1 MTLDTFHQRLLSL
14 GTKPQHCGYFY
25 RSLFGVMPR
34 IKPDDPKFPL
44 ALRKAL
50 PELYAIIDGALVVAD
65 SHQAEEKDSL
75 KLLFKLHD
83 GHTIESVLL
92 PRDGVCVSSQVGCAV
107 GCAFCMTG
115 KGGLE
120 RQLSSAEI
128 AAQYVAATR
137 IKPDIKKVVLMGM
150 GEPSHNLAAVKEAV
164 AFMGDVAGLAHKQI
178 VVSTVGDERLFDAL
192 PTWSVKPALAL
203 SLHTTDFEKRK
214 KLLKNA
220 PALTPEYLLQRT
232 LDYAEQTKY
241 PAQIEWTL
249 LASINDTFEEVE
261 RLAELVA
268 GRYAMVNFI
277 AVNPTEGSDFK
288 RPDQEHIEDLITVL
302 RRKGI
307 VATLRD
313 SAAQDIEGGCGQLR
327 ARHLSARQEVPIS
340 LEKMPS

>member
-107 GCAFCMTG
+107 GCVFCMTG
-115 KGGLE
+115 KSGLI
-120 RQLSSAEI
+120 RQLTDLEIVAQVI
-128 AAQYVAATR
+128 AAKQLRPQTR
-137 IKPDIKKVVLMGM
+137 KVVFMGM
-150 GEPSHNLAAVKEAV
+150 GEPSHNLKNVLSAID
-164 AFMGDVAGLAHKQI
+164 FLGRYSQIPHKNL
-178 VVSTVGDERLFDAL
+178 VFSTVGDQRVFDAL
-192 PTWSVKPALAL
+192 GDMEVKPALAI
-203 SLHTTDFEKRK
+203 SLHSTFEDKRRELLPRAGK
-214 KLLKNA
+214 IAIESIVEQAERYARLTGYPIQYQWTLIKGINDGDDELRNLEQLLKGKY
-220 PALTPEYLLQRT
+220 AL
-232 LDYAEQTKY
+232 
-241 PAQIEWTL
+241 I
-249 LASINDTFEEVE
+249 
-261 RLAELVA
+261 
-268 GRYAMVNFI
+268 NFI
-277 AVNPTEGSDFK
+277 PVNAVEESPYK
-288 RPDQEHIEDLITVL
+288 RPDWSRCREMAEFL
-302 RRKGI
+302 KGSRI
-307 VATLRD
+307 LAKFRN

-327 ARHLSARQEVPIS
+327 SRYLKEEVRC
-340 LEKMPS
+340 L

>member
-107 GCAFCMTG
+107 GCVFCMTG
-115 KGGLE
+115 KSGLI
-120 RQLSSAEI
+120 RQLTDLEIVAQVI
-128 AAQYVAATR
+128 AAKQLRPQTR
-137 IKPDIKKVVLMGM
+137 KVVFMGM
-150 GEPSHNLAAVKEAV
+150 GEPSHNLKNVLSAID
-164 AFMGDVAGLAHKQI
+164 FLGRYSQIPHKNL
-178 VVSTVGDERLFDAL
+178 VFSTVGDQRVFDAL
-192 PTWSVKPALAL
+192 GDMEVKPALAI
-203 SLHTTDFEKRK
+203 SLHSTFEDKRRELLPRAGK
-214 KLLKNA
+214 IAIESIVEQAERYARLTGYPIQYQWTLIKGINDGDDELRNLEQLLKGKF
-220 PALTPEYLLQRT
+220 AL
-232 LDYAEQTKY
+232 
-241 PAQIEWTL
+241 I
-249 LASINDTFEEVE
+249 
-261 RLAELVA
+261 
-268 GRYAMVNFI
+268 NFI
-277 AVNPTEGSDFK
+277 PVNAVEESPYK
-288 RPDQEHIEDLITVL
+288 RPDWSRCREMAEFL
-302 RRKGI
+302 KGSRI
-307 VATLRD
+307 LAKFRN

-327 ARHLSARQEVPIS
+327 SRYLKEEVRCS
-340 LEKMPS
+340 